1 MIFSLSY
8 KPHENMR
15 KAADQSNIS
24 MCIGVAAA
32 SLNLA
37 CTMNIFLY
45 KQYVAFMEYSSISRD
60 LTTSS

>member
-1 MIFSLSY
+1 MQ
-8 KPHENMR
+8 

-24 MCIGVAAA
+24 MCIGVAA

>member
-24 MCIGVAAA
+24 MCIGVAV

-45 KQYVAFMEYSSISRD
+45 RQYVVLDSLHGIQ
-60 LTTSS
+60 